1 MKTQNEMVLEH
12 LRTHES
18 INVAIAYYDYGIAA
32 LHSRI
37 SDLRKQG
44 HVIEKIGKTIKNR
57 EGKKIRVFDY
67 KLIYESTN

>member
-18 INVAIAYYDYGIAA
+18 INIPTAYYNYGIAA

-37 SDLRKQG
+37 SDLRKRG
-44 HVIEKIGKTIKNR
+44 YVIEKVGKTIKNKF
-57 EGKKIRVFDY
+57 GKKIRVFDY
-67 KLIYESTN
+67 RLIKEA